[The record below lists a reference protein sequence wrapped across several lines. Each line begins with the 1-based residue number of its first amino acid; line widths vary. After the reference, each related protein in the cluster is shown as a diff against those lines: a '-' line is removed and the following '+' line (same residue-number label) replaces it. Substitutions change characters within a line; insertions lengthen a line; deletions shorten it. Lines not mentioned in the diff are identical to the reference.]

1 MGLDITAYSKLK
13 PCGSHESEPDECWNQ
28 GHIDIYAGGP
38 NMVERLD
45 GHKEG
50 CYRAAEGS
58 RELSFRA
65 GSYSGYNAW
74 RDELSELAQGRPAEE
89 VWADPQGPFA
99 ELIYFSDCKGS
110 IGPNTSAKLLLDFRE
125 FSAKARRQQD
135 LFFME
140 LYELWLRAFKLASDG
155 GMVVFH

>member
-1 MGLDITAYSKLK
+1 
-13 PCGSHESEPDECWNQ
+13 
-28 GHIDIYAGGP
+28 
-38 NMVERLD
+38 MVERLD

-74 RDELSELAQGRPAEE
+74 RNELSEFAQGRPAEE

-99 ELIYFSDCKGS
+99 ELIIFSDCLGC
-110 IGPNTSAKLLLDFRE
+110 IGPKTSAKLLQDFRE
-125 FSAKARRQQD
+125 FAARARKEQG
-135 LFFME
+135 LFFFK
-140 LYELWLRAFKLASDG
+140 LYELWLCAFELASDG